1 MGYAIKLQ
9 PQAAQIYTGDKVDV
23 ALTGSN
29 TGTFTFTV
37 VYVAKDEVC
46 LLSDSNMGNANW
58 STACAKSWGWS
69 CKIGGKSYSSSDAGQ
84 SVAKIPTLEELYTKC
99 HHVSI
104 PDGIDISTG
113 DNEWTSST
121 SNRFTNYI
129 DYIGRSANKK
139 LYFSGYVASSAGPYG
154 TRIYISIVR

>member
-9 PQAAQIYTGDKVDV
+9 PQAAQIYNGDKVDV

-84 SVAKIPTLEELYTKC
+84 SVAKIPTLEQVAGKC
-99 HHVSI
+99 ACW
-104 PDGIDISTG
+104 GDIVALLPNTG
-113 DNEWTSST
+113 FYKFFWAPYEPTSYRQSYGYS
-121 SNRFTNYI
+121 SNGWPAITYSN
-129 DYIGRSANKK
+129 
-139 LYFSGYVASSAGPYG
+139 
-154 TRIYISIVR
+154 